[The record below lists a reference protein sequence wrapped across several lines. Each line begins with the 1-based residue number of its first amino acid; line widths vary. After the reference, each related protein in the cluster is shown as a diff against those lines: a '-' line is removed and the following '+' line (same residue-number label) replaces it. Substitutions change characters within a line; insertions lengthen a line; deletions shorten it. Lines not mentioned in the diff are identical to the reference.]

1 MATKVRN
8 YYALCIMNYE
18 LFRTFATMNRFVTI
32 LFLLL
37 PVCGLRAQ
45 TEMRSILLQG
55 VPLEGPLDSVRTQL
69 QQAEWTEWGQSDDE
83 EDYYFRGK
91 FYGIRAKLLVS
102 IALSSKLLTSAYV
115 SVGPYSTEAMLTKNL
130 QYFLYKLKQEHGDF
144 VQRDGAWVYMDDF
157 VSVKVSVVD
166 NDGGSRD
173 IRVLYLP
180 MGTYYKD
187 AITMGLHGPVQEV
200 VTENAVS
207 EDQFMRFS
215 QDGQLE
221 QPDLTARH
229 YDRYGYLRSAQMTEQ
244 EGHSDVVYTY
254 DSRYRLI
261 RRTLTNKAASIRYVH
276 EYTYNERDEVASQS
290 QKVFQGEECVLTI
303 NMHNNYLTRDDEG
316 NWTTNSLSLS
326 YWEKGSQSQQTTVL
340 QKRTLAYWE
349 E

>member
-1 MATKVRN
+1 
-8 YYALCIMNYE
+8 
-18 LFRTFATMNRFVTI
+18 
-32 LFLLL
+32 
-37 PVCGLRAQ
+37 
-45 TEMRSILLQG
+45 
-55 VPLEGPLDSVRTQL
+55 
-69 QQAEWTEWGQSDDE
+69 
-83 EDYYFRGK
+83 
-91 FYGIRAKLLVS
+91 
-102 IALSSKLLTSAYV
+102 
-115 SVGPYSTEAMLTKNL
+115 
-130 QYFLYKLKQEHGDF
+130 
-144 VQRDGAWVYMDDF
+144 
-157 VSVKVSVVD
+157 
-166 NDGGSRD
+166 
-173 IRVLYLP
+173 VLYLP

-187 AITMGLHGPVQEV
+187 AITMGLHGAVQEV

-229 YDRYGYLRSAQMTEQ
+229 YDRFGYLVSAQMTEQ

-261 RRTLTNKAASIRYVH
+261 RRTLTNKEAGIRYIH

-303 NMHNNYLTRDDEG
+303 NMHNNYMTRDDEG

>member
-1 MATKVRN
+1 M
-8 YYALCIMNYE
+8 MNYE
-18 LFRTFATMNRFVTI
+18 LFRTFATMNRFVTMI
-32 LFLLL
+32 FLLL
-37 PVCGLRAQ
+37 SVCGLWAQ

-55 VPLEGPLDSVRTQL
+55 VPLEGPLDSVRMQL
-69 QQAEWTEWGQSDDE
+69 QNAEWTEWGQSDDG

-102 IALSSKLLTSAYV
+102 ISPVSKLLTSAYV
-115 SVGPYSTEAMLTKNL
+115 SVGPYSTEGMLTKNL
-130 QYFLYKLKQEHGDF
+130 QYFLYKLNQEHGDF

-157 VSVKVSVVD
+157 VSIKVSIVD
-166 NDGGSRD
+166 NDSGSRD
-173 IRVLYLP
+173 ISVLYLP

-187 AITMGLHGPVQEV
+187 AITMGLHGAVQEV

-229 YDRYGYLRSAQMTEQ
+229 YDRFGYLVSAQMTEQ

-261 RRTLTNKAASIRYVH
+261 RRTLTNKEAGIRYIH

-303 NMHNNYLTRDDEG
+303 NMHNNYMTRDDEG